1 MPTVN
6 DPISVETLH
15 RSARALAEAAEQNTR
30 WRREACINLIPSEHP
45 VSDYVARLCAADPA
59 ARYNEHRRQ
68 TPEGPEVRYYKGTS
82 FIMEKEEE
90 LKAALCAFFDC
101 ARAEVRVISGQ
112 MANDTVFD
120 ALVQFRNRGGKGEE
134 LTRLRPVLVHDL
146 VKGGHLSAQPMGALK
161 NYIATDPGTGQP
173 AALHFPSREENAYR
187 IDVEA
192 TKALIRE
199 TPPELLV
206 FGRSVIIHREP
217 VAEIATFIHEQFG
230 KDNPD
235 RPLIMYDGAHV
246 LGLLG
251 PAFQDPFAGGAD
263 IVTGSTHKTFF
274 GPQRGVILG
283 NIEPGSAFEGLW
295 HYIVSRTFPGHVS
308 NHHLGTMLGLL
319 GATYEMLAFKDAY
332 PAQVV
337 RNAKALAAA
346 LHGQGLMVEGDPA
359 DGFTE
364 THQVLLN
371 VGPGKGEWAASLFE
385 ANNIITNH
393 QALFTDP
400 NFAEASG
407 VRLGVQEM
415 TRHGMKEADFGTLAG
430 LMAEIIRDGEG
441 RPAGHWRDA
450 VKTLRSG
457 FIEMQYCMS

>member
-1 MPTVN
+1 MNDLISAGTVN
-6 DPISVETLH
+6 G
-15 RSARALAEAAEQNTR
+15 RARALAKASEQNTR

-45 VSDYVARLCAADPA
+45 VSDYVAALCAADPA

-68 TPEGPEVRYYKGTS
+68 TSEGPEVRYYKGTS

-90 LKAALCAFFDC
+90 LKSALCAFFDC

-112 MANDTVFD
+112 MANDAVFD
-120 ALVQFRNRGGKGEE
+120 ALVQFRNRARKGKE
-134 LTRLRPVLVHDL
+134 LARLRPVLVHDL

-161 NYIATDPGTGQP
+161 NYVATDPESGKA
-173 AALHFPSREENAYR
+173 AALHFLSRADNPYR

-199 TPPELLV
+199 APPQLIV
-206 FGRSVIIHREP
+206 FGRSVIIHSEP
-217 VAEIATFIHEQFG
+217 VADIAAFIHEEFG

-251 PAFQDPFAGGAD
+251 PAFQDPFAEGAD

-283 NIEPGSAFEGLW
+283 NIEEGSAFEGLW
-295 HYIVSRTFPGHVS
+295 RNIETRTFPGHVS

-337 RNAKALAAA
+337 RNAKAFAAG
-346 LHGQGLMVEGDPA
+346 LHGEGLAIEGDPA

-371 VGPGKGEWAASLFE
+371 IGPGKGEWAASLFE

-415 TRHGMKEADFGTLAG
+415 TRYGMKEGDFQPLAG
-430 LMAEIIRDGEG
+430 LMAEVIREGEE
-441 RPAGHWRDA
+441 RPAGHWQEA
-450 VKTLRSG
+450 VKALRSR
-457 FIEMQYCMS
+457 FIDMHYCIS

>member
-1 MPTVN
+1 MNDLISAGTVN
-6 DPISVETLH
+6 G
-15 RSARALAEAAEQNTR
+15 RARALAKASEQNTR

-45 VSDYVARLCAADPA
+45 VSDYVAALCAADPA

-68 TPEGPEVRYYKGTS
+68 TSEGPEVRYYKGTS

-90 LKAALCAFFDC
+90 LKSALCAFFDC

-112 MANDTVFD
+112 MANDAVFD
-120 ALVQFRNRGGKGEE
+120 ALVQFRNRARKGKE
-134 LTRLRPVLVHDL
+134 LARLRPVLVHDL

-161 NYIATDPGTGQP
+161 NYVATDPERGKT
-173 AALHFPSREENAYR
+173 AALNFPSRADNPYR

-192 TKALIRE
+192 TQALIRE
-199 TPPELLV
+199 APPQLIV
-206 FGRSVIIHREP
+206 FGRSVIIHSEP
-217 VAEIATFIHEQFG
+217 VADIAAFIHEEFG

-251 PAFQDPFAGGAD
+251 PAFQDPFAEGAD

-283 NIEPGSAFEGLW
+283 NIEEGSAFEGLW
-295 HYIVSRTFPGHVS
+295 RNIETRTFPGHVS

-337 RNAKALAAA
+337 RNAKAFAAA
-346 LHGQGLMVEGDPA
+346 LHGQGLAIEGDPA

-415 TRHGMKEADFGTLAG
+415 TRYGMKEGDFQPLAV
-430 LMAEIIRDGEG
+430 LMAEVIREGEE
-441 RPAGHWRDA
+441 RPAGHWQEA
-450 VKTLRSG
+450 VKALRSR
-457 FIEMQYCMS
+457 FIDMHYCIS

>member
-1 MPTVN
+1 
-6 DPISVETLH
+6 
-15 RSARALAEAAEQNTR
+15 
-30 WRREACINLIPSEHP
+30 
-45 VSDYVARLCAADPA
+45 
-59 ARYNEHRRQ
+59 
-68 TPEGPEVRYYKGTS
+68 VRYYKGTS
-82 FIMEKEEE
+82 FIMEKEDE

-120 ALVQFRNRGGKGEE
+120 ALVQFRNRGRRGEE
-134 LTRLRPVLVHDL
+134 LARLRPVLVHDL

-161 NYIATDPGTGQP
+161 NYVATDPATGQP
-173 AALHFPSREENAYR
+173 AALHFPSRGDNPYR
-187 IDVEA
+187 VDVEA
-192 TKALIRE
+192 TKELIR
-199 TPPELLV
+199 TASPQLIV

-217 VAEIATFIHEQFG
+217 VSEIAAFVHAEFG
-230 KDNPD
+230 ADNPQ

-251 PAFQDPFAGGAD
+251 EAYQDPLKEGAD

-283 NIEPGSAFEGLW
+283 NIEPGSAFDGLW
-295 HYIVSRTFPGHVS
+295 TYIVSRTFPGHVS
-308 NHHLGTMLGLL
+308 NHHLGTLLGLL
-319 GATYEMLAFKDAY
+319 GATYEMLRFKDAY

-337 RNAKALAAA
+337 RNAKAFAAA
-346 LHGQGLMVEGDPA
+346 LHGQGMTIEGDPA
-359 DGFTE
+359 DSFTE

-371 VGPGKGEWAASLFE
+371 VGAGKGEHAADLFE

-400 NFAEASG
+400 GFAAASG

-415 TRHGMKEADFGTLAG
+415 TRYGMKEGEFATLAG
-430 LMAEIIRDGEG
+430 LMAEIIRDGES

-450 VKTLRSG
+450 VKTLRSE
-457 FIEMQYCMS
+457 FIEMQYCLS

>member
-1 MPTVN
+1 LN
-6 DPISVETLH
+6 E
-15 RSARALAEAAEQNTR
+15 RARALADASEQNTR
-30 WRREACINLIPSEHP
+30 WRRAACINLIPSEQP
-45 VSDYVARLCAADPA
+45 VSDYVAALCAADPA
-59 ARYNEHRRQ
+59 ARYNEHRHQ

-90 LKAALCAFFDC
+90 LKSALCAFFNC

-112 MANDTVFD
+112 MANDAVFD
-120 ALVQFRNRGGKGEE
+120 GLVQFRNRDRKGEE
-134 LTRLRPVLVHDL
+134 LARLRPVLVHDL

-161 NYIATDPGTGQP
+161 NYVATDPASGRP
-173 AALHFPSREENAYR
+173 AARHFPSRADNPYR

-192 TKALIRE
+192 TKALIHE
-199 TPPELLV
+199 APPQLVV
-206 FGRSVIIHREP
+206 FGRSVIVHREP
-217 VAEIATFIHEQFG
+217 VAEIAAFIHEEFG
-230 KDNPD
+230 KDNPE

-251 PAFQDPFAGGAD
+251 PAFQDPFAEGAD

-274 GPQRGVILG
+274 GPQRGVILS
-283 NIEPGSAFEGLW
+283 NIEPGSPFEGLW
-295 HYIVSRTFPGHVS
+295 RNIETRTFPGHVS

-319 GATYEMLAFKDAY
+319 GATYEMLTFKDAY

-337 RNAKALAAA
+337 RNAKAFAAA
-346 LHGQGLMVEGDPA
+346 LHGQDLAIEGDPA

-415 TRHGMKEADFGTLAG
+415 TRHGMKEADFEPLAG
-430 LMAEIIRDGEG
+430 MMAEIIRKGDE

-450 VKTLRSG
+450 VKALRGG
-457 FIEMQYCMS
+457 FTDMQYCIS

>member
-1 MPTVN
+1 MN
-6 DPISVETLH
+6 DAISAEDLNG
-15 RSARALAEAAEQNTR
+15 RARALAEASEQNTR

-45 VSDYVARLCAADPA
+45 ISDYVAALCAADPA

-90 LKAALCAFFDC
+90 LRSALRAFFDC

-112 MANDTVFD
+112 MANDAVFD
-120 ALVQFRNRGGKGEE
+120 GLVQFRNRTRKGEE
-134 LTRLRPVLVHDL
+134 LARLRPVLVHDL

-161 NYIATDPGTGQP
+161 NYVATDPESGRP
-173 AALHFPSREENAYR
+173 AALNFPSREGNPYR
-187 IDVEA
+187 VDVEA

-199 TPPELLV
+199 APPQLVV
-206 FGRSVIIHREP
+206 FGRSVIVHREP
-217 VAEIATFIHEQFG
+217 VAEIAAFIHEEFG

-246 LGLLG
+246 LGLIG
-251 PAFQDPFAGGAD
+251 PAFQDPFAEGAD
-263 IVTGSTHKTFF
+263 IITGSTHKTFF

-283 NIEPGSAFEGLW
+283 NIEEGSAFEGLW
-295 HYIVSRTFPGHVS
+295 RNIETRTFPGHVS

-319 GATYEMLAFKDAY
+319 GATYEMLTFKDAY

-337 RNAKALAAA
+337 RNAKAFAAA
-346 LHGQGLMVEGDPA
+346 LHGQGLAIEGDPA

-400 NFAEASG
+400 NFAESSG

-415 TRHGMKEADFGTLAG
+415 TRYGMKEGDFQTLAG
-430 LMAEIIRDGEG
+430 LMAEVIREGEE
-441 RPAGHWRDA
+441 RPAGHWQEA
-450 VKTLRSG
+450 VKALRSH
-457 FIEMQYCMS
+457 FIDMQYCIS

>member
-1 MPTVN
+1 LLTVN
-6 DPISVETLH
+6 DLMSEETLH
-15 RSARALAEAAEQNTR
+15 GHARALAEASEQNTR

-45 VSDYVARLCAADPA
+45 VSDYVAALCMADPA

-68 TPEGPEVRYYKGTS
+68 TPEGPEQRYYKGTS

-90 LKAALCAFFDC
+90 LKAALCAFFGC

-120 ALVQFRNRGGKGEE
+120 ALVQFRNRGAKGEE
-134 LTRLRPVLVHDL
+134 LARLRPALVHDL

-161 NYIATDPGTGQP
+161 NYIATDPDTGKP
-173 AALHFPSREENAYR
+173 AALHFPARADNLYR

-199 TPPELLV
+199 TPPQLLV

-217 VAEIATFIHEQFG
+217 VAEITAFIHEQFG
-230 KDNPD
+230 EDNPD

-251 PAFQDPFAGGAD
+251 PAFQDPFAEGAD

-283 NIEPGSAFEGLW
+283 NIRPGSAFEGLW
-295 HYIVSRTFPGHVS
+295 RHIVSRTFPGHVS

-319 GATYEMLAFKDAY
+319 GATYEMLSFKDTY
-332 PAQVV
+332 PAEVV
-337 RNAKALAAA
+337 RNAKAFAAA
-346 LHGQGLMVEGDPA
+346 LHGQGLAIEGDPV

-371 VGPGKGEWAASLFE
+371 VGPGKGDWAASLFE

-415 TRHGMKEADFGTLAG
+415 TRYGMKEDDFQALAN
-430 LMAEIIRDGEG
+430 LMAEILREG
-441 RPAGHWRDA
+441 VDRPAGHWQDA
-450 VKTLRSG
+450 VKKLRSR
-457 FIEMQYCMS
+457 FTKMQYCLT

>member
-1 MPTVN
+1 MNDLISAGTVN
-6 DPISVETLH
+6 G
-15 RSARALAEAAEQNTR
+15 RARALAEASEQNTR

-45 VSDYVARLCAADPA
+45 VSDYVAALCAADPA

-90 LKAALCAFFDC
+90 LKSALCAFFDC

-112 MANDTVFD
+112 MANDAVFD
-120 ALVQFRNRGGKGEE
+120 ALVQFRNRARKGEE
-134 LTRLRPVLVHDL
+134 LARLRPVLVHDL

-161 NYIATDPGTGQP
+161 NYVATDPESGKP
-173 AALHFPSREENAYR
+173 AALNFPSREDNPYR

-192 TKALIRE
+192 TKALIRKA
-199 TPPELLV
+199 PPQLVV

-217 VAEIATFIHEQFG
+217 VAEIATFIYEEFG

-251 PAFQDPFAGGAD
+251 PAFQDPCTEGAD

-283 NIEPGSAFEGLW
+283 NIEPGSAFDGLW
-295 HYIVSRTFPGHVS
+295 RNIETRTFPGHVS

-319 GATYEMLAFKDAY
+319 GATYEMLTFKDAY

-337 RNAKALAAA
+337 RNAKAFAAA
-346 LHGQGLMVEGDPA
+346 LHGQGLAIEGDPA

-400 NFAEASG
+400 NFAQASG

-415 TRHGMKEADFGTLAG
+415 TRYGMKDGDFQPLAG
-430 LMAEIIRDGEG
+430 LMAEIIREGED
-441 RPAGHWRDA
+441 RPAGHWQEA
-450 VKTLRSG
+450 VKALRSR
-457 FIEMQYCMS
+457 FLEMQYCIS